1 MSPEQYAYNTLKA
14 SADRLTKRLAFAG
27 QPAPYLDPVTGETK
41 PAKPAPRG
49 PGLTPQFVP
58 ELGGFQFHDPE
69 RGWTITVVVDQESM
83 EHAKHDPYYPIAF
96 TAAGFVHDPDMDACV
111 DRAFTTTD
119 LEVHRRVVEGKVIE
133 RPPGL
138 EAQVEQWVRIL
149 SRRSTEPEPKV
160 YLNDDKIQY
169 QDAKPEMDYD
179 GPLFV
184 NIAEADHP
192 LPPF

>member
-111 DRAFTTTD
+111 DR
-119 LEVHRRVVEGKVIE
+119 
-133 RPPGL
+133 L